1 MGLQIFL
8 YQGLAGLGLYSEGL
22 IYGRKSIGLSLLVGS
37 ILLCFTLYLEG
48 WFNGGFFASPVWG
61 AYIWRGLFSEF
72 CGSLSNHRRTIR
84 TVRGIVMSRATCIFR
99 NSVACVT
106 AGPGPPTRLSLRKH
120 PYVPSGEERGETDA
134 FAGYTRLNHLYSPS
148 EEGLESLRRRQV
160 TPALGLIQVTEVFS
174 GVGEGLWA
182 SDR

>member
-1 MGLQIFL
+1 MRYRFG
-8 YQGLAGLGLYSEGL
+8 GL
-22 IYGRKSIGLSLLVGS
+22 IFG
-37 ILLCFTLYLEG
+37 
-48 WFNGGFFASPVWG
+48 G
-61 AYIWRGLFSEF
+61 AYFRNFTVVSQTTGEPSELFGDRDVTRDMQSF
-72 CGSLSNHRRTIR
+72 
-84 TVRGIVMSRATCIFR
+84 TVFR

-106 AGPGPPTRLSLRKH
+106 AGPGPPTRLGLRKH

-160 TPALGLIQVTEVFS
+160 TPALGLIQVVS